1 MNLMLDLRMVHHG
14 CAMHTLFVR
23 VYIPHTNVYTQACIS
38 SIVMLSHM
46 LNRKVH
52 KAAVL
57 CMDCSAAKSLTT
69 GSFDKQ
75 LRLFDTRG
83 AYMVVCTC

>member
-1 MNLMLDLRMVHHG
+1 
-14 CAMHTLFVR
+14 
-23 VYIPHTNVYTQACIS
+23 
-38 SIVMLSHM
+38 M

-83 AYMVVCTC
+83 MYVYVLMNNMIVYIRTIIFTAQW